1 MRLRILMRSFAG
13 VGVLLILA
21 TPIARAYIHGSNST
35 WQNLGARPGLKT
47 PTVTSSRWEEA
58 RNVLP
63 GARHP
68 VSEPLK
74 GEASAPIPEP
84 ETFPLVSLGL
94 LALGAALWKHRGPQA
109 PNAPARLPVR
119 ESR

>member
-1 MRLRILMRSFAG
+1 MRLLTLMRSFAA
-13 VGVLLILA
+13 VGGLLILS

-35 WQNLGARPGLKT
+35 WQSPDAASGLKT
-47 PTVTSSRWEEA
+47 PPTTASRWEEA
-58 RNVLP
+58 GNVLP
-63 GARHP
+63 GAHHP